1 MLYLKTVILCC
12 DHKVPLLK
20 NNKSSQTNGELI
32 YLLRKS
38 LELLGFRHW
47 SKPNPCKV
55 SLVWATNE
63 LLQCQLNESEMS
75 QAERSEP
82 LALALLAYLRTGQK
96 IPKQNK
102 PTKPQLLIFLSF
114 WKLLASSSEFVS
126 VPLLLIAI
134 LFVGEI
140 TGLWIKQGSC
150 KCSLKAWSDFFN
162 SSCFFSA

>member
-1 MLYLKTVILCC
+1 
-12 DHKVPLLK
+12 
-20 NNKSSQTNGELI
+20 
-32 YLLRKS
+32 
-38 LELLGFRHW
+38 
-47 SKPNPCKV
+47 
-55 SLVWATNE
+55 
-63 LLQCQLNESEMS
+63 MS

-140 TGLWIKQGSC
+140 TGL
-150 KCSLKAWSDFFN
+150 
-162 SSCFFSA
+162 